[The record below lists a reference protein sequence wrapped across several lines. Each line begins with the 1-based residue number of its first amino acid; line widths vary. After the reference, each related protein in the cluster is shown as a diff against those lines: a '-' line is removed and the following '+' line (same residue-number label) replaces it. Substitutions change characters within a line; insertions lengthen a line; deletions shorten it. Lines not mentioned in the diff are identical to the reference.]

1 MTPAERVTELLALYG
16 SASANA
22 AELLCD
28 WHPADDVAFTVVEGD
43 LSSRDLTY
51 GQLRDESARFAAA
64 LAELGVEPGD
74 AVAALMGKSA
84 ELVVALLGIW
94 RRGGVHVPLF
104 TAFAP
109 AAIALRLQASGAKVV
124 LVDTD
129 QRAKLQPGPDL
140 PDDRPWQVVV
150 VGGEPQR
157 DELSFQDM
165 IAAHRTDERGDAS
178 VAVGGDGVLVLLF
191 TSGTTGTPKGVPV
204 PVKALASFVVY
215 LELGLD
221 VTPDDVFWN
230 AADPGWAYGLYYAIL
245 APMAAGR
252 RSLLLHAGFTASLTY
267 QVMSAT
273 ASRTSPRRRLPGW
286 SAAVLDDASDAGLG
300 AGQLGRVAIRVADSP
315 LMWFTGYADAPEKT
329 AERFTADSTWYLTGD
344 AGRTDE
350 DGWFY
355 FSSRDDDIII
365 MAGYRIGPFDVES
378 VLVMHPESWRP
389 QSSECPTTSAA
400 RCSRP
405 SS

>member
-267 QVMSAT
+267 QVMERYGVTNFAAAPT
-273 ASRTSPRRRLPGW
+273 ARLVGRGPRRRLRRRARRG
-286 SAAVLDDASDAGLG
+286 AARARGDQG
-300 AGQLGRVAIRVADSP
+300 GRQPADVVHR
-315 LMWFTGYADAPEKT
+315 LRRRTG
-329 AERFTADSTWYLTGD
+329 
-344 AGRTDE
+344 E
-350 DGWFY
+350 DG
-355 FSSRDDDIII
+355 RALHRRQHLVPD
-365 MAGYRIGPFDVES
+365 RRRGPHRRGRL
-378 VLVMHPESWRP
+378 VLLLVPGRRHHHHGRLPDRP
-389 QSSECPTTSAA
+389 L
-400 RCSRP
+400 RR
-405 SS
+405 